1 MNKWSVRTLIN
12 KPPHLFAYSRL
23 QVPDEGKIVR
33 HLLEVLNPFS
43 RENGG
48 PLVIDELVYK
58 DNRPNLKIT
67 YPGTDPEA
75 GCTGLIGS
83 HMDVVPAN
91 PESWDRDPFAL
102 SVEGN
107 KLYGRGTTDCLGHV
121 GMITL
126 LFKALAERKPTL
138 KRSVVALFIAG
149 EEGGEAGV
157 GVDMVV
163 AGGSIDELKQ
173 PSICY
178 WIDSAD
184 SQPCTGTAG
193 ALQWHMKTTGRLF
206 HSGLPHRGINS
217 FELASEALKIIQ
229 DKFYQDFPAH
239 ELEAKYGF
247 ATPSTFKPT
256 QVECAKGALNQL
268 PPWTTISGDCRLT
281 PFYDPLKVMEKVNG
295 YVDDINKNL
304 DAVPT
309 RGPCSKYT
317 LEGDDVDI
325 KRGKVEIEWGDDES
339 TVRQMEGIACDLDSD
354 GLKSIID
361 ATREVK
367 GEAKP
372 YAITGSLPLVRQMQN
387 EGKEEQEG
395 FHTFNVYEGRN
406 FYLSLRAM
414 FISQWNLNYTL
425 QRPPTIPFF
434 IRALYNPLLSPL
446 FLSPGFD
453 IQITGYGLSKTY
465 HADNEY
471 ALLSDMMDA
480 MQILLRIISINDEK
494 K

>member
-1 MNKWSVRTLIN
+1 MAQLYVRRSSYFAAKSNVIAVPFN
-12 KPPHLFAYSRL
+12 SPPVFTTGHL
-23 QVPDEGKIVR
+23 QIPDESRIVP
-33 HLLEVLNPFS
+33 HLLEVLEPFS
-43 RENGG
+43 VKNGG
-48 PLVIDELVYK
+48 PLVIETLVYK

-67 YPGTDPEA
+67 YPGTDSDA

-91 PESWDRDPFAL
+91 PETWERDPFQL
-102 SVEGN
+102 SVEGD

-126 LFKALAERKPTL
+126 LFKALAERRVNL
-138 KRSVVALFIAG
+138 KRSVVALFIVG

-163 AGGSIDELKQ
+163 ASGAIDELKNGT
-173 PSICY
+173 CY

-193 ALQWHMKTTGRLF
+193 ALQWHLKATGRLF

-217 FELASEALKIIQ
+217 FELVSEALKIIQ
-229 DKFYQDFPAH
+229 DRFYIDFLPH
-239 ELEAKYGF
+239 EQEEKYGF
-247 ATPSTFKPT
+247 ATPSTMKPT

-268 PPWTTISGDCRLT
+268 PPWTTVSGDIRLT
-281 PFYDPLKVMEKVNG
+281 PFYDPVVVMETVNG
-295 YVDDINKNL
+295 YVKDINDNIES
-304 DAVPT
+304 VPT

-325 KRGKVEIEWGDDES
+325 KRGKVEIEWTDDES
-339 TVRQMEGIACDLDSD
+339 SVRQMEGIACDLNSD

-361 ATREVK
+361 ATEEVK

-387 EGKEEQEG
+387 EG
-395 FHTFNVYEGRN
+395 R
-406 FYLSLRAM
+406 LRFSRMQHQPKCLYAM
-414 FISQWNLNYTL
+414 LTVHKSS
-425 QRPPTIPFF
+425 
-434 IRALYNPLLSPL
+434 PLLSSVL
-446 FLSPGFD
+446 FAIYFSPQRFRYSNLG
-453 IQITGYGLSKTY
+453 
-465 HADNEY
+465 
-471 ALLSDMMDA
+471 
-480 MQILLRIISINDEK
+480 
-494 K
+494 

>member
-1 MNKWSVRTLIN
+1 MNVLTNTQPSPCIPSN
-12 KPPHLFAYSRL
+12 L
-23 QVPDEGKIVR
+23 QVPEEGKIVP
-33 HLLEVLNPFS
+33 HLLEVLSPYS
-43 RENGG
+43 KENGG
-48 PLVIDELVYK
+48 PLVIEELVYK
-58 DNRPNLKIT
+58 DNRPNLKIKFQ
-67 YPGTDPEA
+67 GTDPDA

-91 PESWDRDPFAL
+91 PESWDRDPFTL
-102 SVEGN
+102 SVEGD

-126 LFKALAERKPTL
+126 LFKALAERKPAL

-163 AGGSIDELKQ
+163 ASGAIDELKQ
-173 PSICY
+173 PSTCY

-193 ALQWHMKTTGRLF
+193 ALQWHLKTTGRLF

-239 ELEAKYGF
+239 ELEEKYGF

-268 PPWTTISGDCRLT
+268 PPWTKISGDCRLT
-281 PFYDPLKVMEKVNG
+281 PFYDPVKVMQQVNG

-339 TVRQMEGIACDLDSD
+339 TVRQMEGIACDLESD
-354 GLKSIID
+354 GLKAIID

-367 GEAKP
+367 GFVKP

-387 EGKEEQEG
+387 EGEAGQKD
-395 FHTFNVYEGRN
+395 FHTCMYVHGKR
-406 FYLSLRAM
+406 
-414 FISQWNLNYTL
+414 ISPSTV
-425 QRPPTIPFF
+425 
-434 IRALYNPLLSPL
+434 SHC
-446 FLSPGFD
+446 FLVM
-453 IQITGYGLSKTY
+453 L
-465 HADNEY
+465 
-471 ALLSDMMDA
+471 
-480 MQILLRIISINDEK
+480 
-494 K
+494 